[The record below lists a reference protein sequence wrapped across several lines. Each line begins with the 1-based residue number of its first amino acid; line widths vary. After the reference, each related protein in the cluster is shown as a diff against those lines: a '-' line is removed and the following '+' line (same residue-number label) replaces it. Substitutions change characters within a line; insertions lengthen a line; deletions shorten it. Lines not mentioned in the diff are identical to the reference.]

1 MGDTLPHRELI
12 DVAAGFMAFLVII
25 LIYVFMMDS
34 RGRKLKK
41 ELERL
46 RKMVDDKRV

>member
-1 MGDTLPHRELI
+1 M
-12 DVAAGFMAFLVII
+12 DVAAGFSAFLAII
-25 LIYVFMMDS
+25 LIYVFMMDA

-46 RKMVDDKRV
+46 RKMVDDKRS